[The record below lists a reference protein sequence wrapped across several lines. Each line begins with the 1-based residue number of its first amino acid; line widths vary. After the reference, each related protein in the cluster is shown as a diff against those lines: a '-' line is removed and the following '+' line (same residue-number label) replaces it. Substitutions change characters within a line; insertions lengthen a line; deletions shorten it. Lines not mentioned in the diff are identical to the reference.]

1 MALSEKTVKTYSQI
15 LSSELMTAMGCTEPI
30 SIAFCASYA
39 RKLLGKEP
47 ERCVVHCSGNIIK
60 NVKSVVV
67 PQTGGLKGI
76 EAAVAAGIAAAAPEL
91 QLEVLTALT
100 DDRRKELTQLLDSGI
115 IDVRPLD
122 SGHALHIIV
131 ELFAQDDSVSVEVAD
146 AHTNIGRVVKN
157 GSVLH
162 ENALEVQSS
171 SEIDYSLLTV
181 EGIVEYA
188 GSVDLGDVREVLERQ
203 ISYNC
208 AISRE
213 GLEHVYGA
221 GIGPTLM
228 ENAGNS
234 LREQCKAAAAAGS
247 DARMNGCSLPV
258 VINSGSGNQGITV
271 SLPVI
276 VWAKNL
282 GCTHEELLRALC
294 VSNLIAVRQKLKIG
308 KLSAFCGAT
317 SAAVGAI
324 CGIAYLDRA
333 DASVI
338 SQTIIN
344 ALATIGGM
352 VCDGAKSSCAGKIAA
367 AIDCAFTAYEGAK
380 KCRGY
385 LNGEGLVK
393 VGVEETIDSVGR
405 MAARGMHGTD
415 LEILDIML
423 DR

>member
-1 MALSEKTVKTYSQI
+1 MALSNITIKTYSQI
-15 LSSELMTAMGCTEPI
+15 LNGELMTAMGCTEPI
-30 SIAFCASYA
+30 SIAYCASYA
-39 RKLLGKEP
+39 RELLGKEP

-76 EAAVAAGIAAAAPEL
+76 KAAVAAGIAAQAPERK
-91 QLEVLTALT
+91 LEVLTNLT
-100 DDRRKELTQLLDSGI
+100 EDKRKCLATLLDSGI
-115 IDVRPLD
+115 IDVQPLD
-122 SGHALHIIV
+122 SGHALHIIM
-131 ELFAQDDSVSVEVAD
+131 EFFAQGDSVSVEVID
-146 AHTNIGRVVKN
+146 SHTNIGRVIKN
-157 GSVLH
+157 GSILH
-162 ENALEVQSS
+162 ESSIETQSS
-171 SEIDYSLLTV
+171 SEIDYSMLTV
-181 EGIVEYA
+181 EGILEYA
-188 GSVDLGDVREVLERQ
+188 DSVDLEDVREALERQ
-203 ISYNC
+203 ISYNS
-208 AISRE
+208 AISQE

-221 GIGPTLM
+221 GIGPALA
-228 ENAGNS
+228 ENAGES

-282 GCTHEELLRALC
+282 GCSHEELLRALC

-317 SAAVGAI
+317 NAAVGAI
-324 CGIAYLDRA
+324 CGIAFLDKE

-344 ALATIGGM
+344 SLATIGGM

-367 AIDCAFTAYEGAK
+367 AIDCAFTGYEAAK
-380 KCRGY
+380 KHRGY

-393 VGVEETIDSVGR
+393 VGVEETIDSVAR
-405 MAARGMHGTD
+405 MAASGMRSTD
-415 LEILDIML
+415 LEILNIML
-423 DR
+423 DK